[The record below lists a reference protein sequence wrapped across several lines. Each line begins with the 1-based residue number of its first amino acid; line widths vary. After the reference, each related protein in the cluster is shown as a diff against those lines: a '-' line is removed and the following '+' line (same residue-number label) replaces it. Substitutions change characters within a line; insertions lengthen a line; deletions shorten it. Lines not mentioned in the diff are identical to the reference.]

1 MHINRKESRKQ
12 YQQQGIMKEKSVD
25 RKKKITSQKKYV
37 NRQPFDVLQHN
48 VLFHPQLFK
57 KNLMKTILTKSVVAI
72 WNTHLHT
79 CIYTNTVRMGMS
91 LFQYNLEKAD
101 RGIPGLL
108 YSVSNWK
115 SENTDRWK
123 TAFMLERSN
132 ANNIQKNKWK
142 SPAGMSY
149 NFISRKTTDW
159 RTVGRTD
166 VVSAPTHTHRLLF
179 SLQMTKNFLLGVFFF
194 LQSFSFNFE
203 K

>member
-1 MHINRKESRKQ
+1 MHIH
-12 YQQQGIMKEKSVD
+12 
-25 RKKKITSQKKYV
+25 RKKKSKTVSAAGYYEGKICWSKKKIPVKKKYV

-91 LFQYNLEKAD
+91 LFQYNLEKVD

-123 TAFMLERSN
+123 TAIMLERSN

-179 SLQMTKNFLLGVFFF
+179 SLQMTKIFLLGVFFF